1 MAAFPEYRKLRV
13 LERRSQTES
22 SAVSMRGLSKQQQ
35 PLRDEDADVCDTSS
49 ASCVSPA
56 ALLDAVGANLV
67 CVSKSD
73 GRVNV
78 ARTRELQPRAA
89 SSASA
94 TKSKTAKQRPD
105 GRRESEIRFCDE
117 RNVPR
122 RPLPTHTYD
131 ADDDKT
137 SVLSEQVRQRN
148 LFSKSFTF
156 NSSFV
161 LSSNTTHIMLR
172 L

>member
-1 MAAFPEYRKLRV
+1 
-13 LERRSQTES
+13 
-22 SAVSMRGLSKQQQ
+22 MRGLSKQQQ

-105 GRRESEIRFCDE
+105 GRRESEVRFCGE

-122 RPLPTHTYD
+122 RCGVRRRPGRSLQRTDIPGGPND
-131 ADDDKT
+131 RQACRKIDR
-137 SVLSEQVRQRN
+137 LS
-148 LFSKSFTF
+148 
-156 NSSFV
+156 
-161 LSSNTTHIMLR
+161 
-172 L
+172 